1 MGWRNGCARHI
12 LLVRHITRA
21 TADDGRWRWVW
32 AALGAEPE
40 QIDERMKRTSFVK
53 GLGAAAIG
61 AALVASPAAGQTAT
75 QLVRMEIRP
84 INQLAVIGT
93 TSFTIAASKGAVKP
107 GVTTAAASYAITT
120 NEENRRIT
128 VAIDEALP
136 EGVTLRMRMDAPEG
150 AQSLDAV
157 TLSTSPQTAVAGISR
172 LNARELGIAYE
183 LVTGTG
189 VVVPAKT
196 TRTVRVTLV
205 SGT

>member
-1 MGWRNGCARHI
+1 M
-12 LLVRHITRA
+12 
-21 TADDGRWRWVW
+21 D
-32 AALGAEPE
+32 
-40 QIDERMKRTSFVK
+40 RTCFAK
-53 GLGAAAIG
+53 GLGATVFLAAMLSSPRLG
-61 AALVASPAAGQTAT
+61 AQSVT

-84 INQLAVIGT
+84 INQIAVRGT
-93 TSFTIAASKGAVKP
+93 TSFTIAATKGATKQS
-107 GVTTAAASYAITT
+107 VTTAAATYAITT

-136 EGVTLRMRMDAPEG
+136 EGVTLRMRMDAPNG

-183 LVTGTG
+183 LVTANGA
-189 VVVPAKT
+189 VVPAAT

-205 SGT
+205 SGI